1 MAVATQATGTGGD
14 AMASKRDSD
23 KELADLVP
31 LAADGS
37 RRALQN
43 IMRIIH
49 PQVLRY
55 CRARIGGN
63 RQPTAEDVAQEI
75 CLAVATSISTYKDK
89 GRPFMA
95 YVYGIASHK
104 VTDAHRALSRDQTHP
119 TDEVPEDAADDAT
132 PEESVL
138 VMDGSNRVRALL
150 DTLSDKARDSSSCVY
165 SWGCRQR
172 RLRRL
177 WSLPLAQSAWHSIVR
192 WRNCVSLSIRAR
204 PRLSKSSALGTDNL
218 KHSLSRKG
226 GHHGTKGS
234 GSAERR

>member
-1 MAVATQATGTGGD
+1 MAVATKATD
-14 AMASKRDSD
+14 ANDAATASKRDSD

-31 LAADGS
+31 LAVDGS
-37 RRALQN
+37 RRALQD

-55 CRARIGGN
+55 CRARIGGH

-104 VTDAHRALSRDQTHP
+104 VTDAHRALSRDQTNP

-132 PEESVL
+132 PEESAL

-150 DTLSDKARDSSSCVY
+150 DTLSDKARDIII
-165 SWGCRQR
+165 
-172 RLRRL
+172 LRVFVGLSAEETAEIVESTPGAVRVAQHRA
-177 WSLPLAQSAWHSIVR
+177 LAQLR
-192 WRNCVSLSIRAR
+192 TSLDSRA
-204 PRLSKSSALGTDNL
+204 D
-218 KHSLSRKG
+218 
-226 GHHGTKGS
+226 
-234 GSAERR
+234 